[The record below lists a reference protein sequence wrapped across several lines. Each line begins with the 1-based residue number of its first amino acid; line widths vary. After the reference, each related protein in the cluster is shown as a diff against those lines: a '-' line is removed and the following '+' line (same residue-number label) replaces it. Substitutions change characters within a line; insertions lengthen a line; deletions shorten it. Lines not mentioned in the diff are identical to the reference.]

1 MACSEA
7 PEQLPVQLPQNQY
20 ISQLTQ
26 LNMTHHNNE
35 KIDIANKLFITKFEI
50 TNGEGAP
57 RSGE

>member
-35 KIDIANKLFITKFEI
+35 KIDIANKLFVTKFEI